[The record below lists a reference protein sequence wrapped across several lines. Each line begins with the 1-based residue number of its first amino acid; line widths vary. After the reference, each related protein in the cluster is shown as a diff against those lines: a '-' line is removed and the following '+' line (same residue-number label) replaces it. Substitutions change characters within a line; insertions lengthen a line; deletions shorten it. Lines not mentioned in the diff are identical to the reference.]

1 MLSIEGSR
9 GRLCDSPTRR
19 ELLRVGGVGLMGL
32 SLANVLTLQEAAQ
45 AGAIAGAPAA
55 GGGSASAF
63 GAAKSVILLFLQG
76 GPSHI
81 DIWDPKPDAPSGI
94 KSQFKPIPTKIPGC
108 SLTEVMPL
116 LAQQLDKAT
125 LIRSVSYTPAG
136 LFNHTAAMYQMV
148 TGFTP
153 DRVAPSGQLD
163 PPSPTD
169 FPHAG
174 CQVSRLKPPETPMLP
189 FVMMPRPLQESNVI
203 NKGGT
208 AGFLG
213 KAYDPYYLF
222 PSGGDTDQ
230 TKMDHIQI
238 DDLKLRPDT
247 NEGRLERRASLRK
260 ELEAQMPEVEKAVQ
274 KYALNKYYEKAYD
287 LILSG
292 RARKAFDLTQEP
304 DKVRDRYGRHTFG
317 QSALLARRLIE
328 AGTRFVEVNWP
339 SVANGDPTQTAW
351 DTHASNFGPLKNLH
365 CPKLDSALS
374 ALLEDLDQRGM
385 LKDTMVVAIGEFG
398 RSPRMGVSTSGN
410 GNAPD
415 GRDHW
420 PYCYTGL
427 VAGAG
432 VKRGFV
438 YGRSDATASSPAE
451 DPVHPTEIL
460 ASVYY
465 SLGIKPDTIVYNQL
479 KQPRELVQAKI
490 VEGIFG

>member
-1 MLSIEGSR
+1 MLTIEGQQ
-9 GRLCDSPTRR
+9 GRLCDGMTRR
-19 ELLRVGGVGLMGL
+19 ELLRVGGISLMGL
-32 SLANVLTLQEAAQ
+32 SLPNVLALQAAQ
-45 AGAIAGAPAA
+45 AAES
-55 GGGSASAF
+55 GSAAAF
-63 GAAKSVILLFLQG
+63 GRAKSVIFIFLQG

-81 DIWDPKPDAPSGI
+81 DIWDPKPDAPTGI
-94 KSQFKPIPTKIPGC
+94 RSQFKPIPTKIPGTDV
-108 SLTEVMPL
+108 TEVMPL

-125 LIRSVSYTPAG
+125 LVRSVSYTPAG

-148 TGFTP
+148 TGYTP
-153 DRVAPSGQLD
+153 DKVAPSGQLD

-174 CQVSRLKPPETPMLP
+174 SQVAKIRPPDQPMLP
-189 FVMMPRPLQESNVI
+189 FVMLPRPLQESNVI
-203 NKGGT
+203 GKGGT

-222 PSGGDTDQ
+222 PPGDDLDQ
-230 TKMDHIQI
+230 AKMDHFKI
-238 DDLKLRPDT
+238 DDLKLRPDVT
-247 NEGRLERRASLRK
+247 ENRLERRAELRK
-260 ELEAQMPEVEKAVQ
+260 SLDAQMPEVERAVS

-317 QSALLARRLIE
+317 QSVLLARRLVE
-328 AGTRFVEVNWP
+328 SGTRFIEVNWP
-339 SVANGDPTQTAW
+339 SVANGDPTKTAW

-374 ALLEDLDQRGM
+374 ALLEDLDQRGL
-385 LKDTMVVAIGEFG
+385 LKETMVVAVGEFG

-420 PYCYTGL
+420 PYCYTAL

-432 VKRGFV
+432 VKRGFQ
-438 YGRSDATASSPAE
+438 YGKSDATASSPAE

-465 SLGIKPDTIVYNQL
+465 SLGIKPDTIVYNHL
-479 KQPRELVQAKI
+479 NQPRELVQAKV